1 MESKQSAHLLR
12 KVIIIV
18 HKIIYC
24 HNHETILF
32 AVEELER
39 LLEKAGYKS
48 SIHDQT
54 ILAETNKAGNRVIL
68 ITTTQYRELV
78 STEMVA
84 NINADGFAFV
94 TSGNDLWIIGNEPRA
109 LLYGVYMYCKKFLGY
124 QWTHLDKEELVEQKL
139 CIDNELFIHEPM
151 FVRRGNI
158 LETIND
164 PGYINALVDWGV
176 KNGQNEFF
184 FTFFLWDEVKSYIT
198 SGLKKRDVQVTL
210 GGHSL
215 KYLLSIVQKEK
226 ENNHLDNYENLQFFG
241 ENITLQDEVINKIIS
256 ICQDNEVIT
265 RISLWPE
272 DVGIEEK
279 NAVGFLSNYIRFT
292 ERLKSSLNAANLTVE
307 VEYIV
312 YNAGLSWDMLER
324 KQTEVSA
331 EVDVL
336 YAYWGRDYSSS
347 LHSSDPNQVRALQA
361 LEDWNT
367 QASLNVRTLTV
378 LEYYSDHFM
387 LSELFP
393 PLLTRIGSDLEDY
406 KQLQI
411 TGVLNLIVP
420 VHRKQTTYEVSDN
433 YPWKWIHHL
442 NNYIYSR
449 IAWGEKYNV
458 VLEEYFSMFKEEKE
472 VFQQMLLDLEKLISP
487 YTKWNIPLFPA
498 RVVDPEK
505 VSQSKS
511 SLQISTDLKETEKYL
526 STIELSE
533 IESLLPLQTKDNYN
547 SYSPKEM
554 TLFYIYYLRL
564 INKIYAEEWGSKD

>member
-1 MESKQSAHLLR
+1 M
-12 KVIIIV
+12 

-24 HNHETILF
+24 HSHETILF
-32 AVEELER
+32 AVGELKR
-39 LLEKAGYKS
+39 LVEKAGYKCS
-48 SIHDQT
+48 VHDQT
-54 ILAETNKAGNRVIL
+54 FLAETNEADNRVIL
-68 ITTTQYRELV
+68 ITTTQYRKLV
-78 STEMVA
+78 STEKVP
-84 NINADGFAFV
+84 NISAEGFAFIP
-94 TSGNDLWIIGNEPRA
+94 TGNDLWIIGNEPRA

-124 QWTHLDKEELVEQKL
+124 QWVHLDKEELVEQEHG
-139 CIDNELFIHEPM
+139 IDKGLFIHEPM
-151 FVRRGNI
+151 FSRRGNI

-164 PGYINALVDWGV
+164 PGYINSLIDWGV
-176 KNGQNEFF
+176 KNGQNEIF
-184 FTFFLWDEVKSYIT
+184 FTFFLWDEIKSYVT
-198 SGLKKRDVQVTL
+198 SGLKKRGVQVTL

-215 KYLLSIVQKEK
+215 KYLLGIVQNEK

-241 ENITLQDEVINKIIS
+241 ENIALQDEVINKIVS

-279 NAVGFLSNYIRFT
+279 NADGFLSNYIRFT
-292 ERLKSSLNAANLTVE
+292 EKIKYSLKAANLAVE

-324 KQTEVSA
+324 KQTEVSG

-336 YAYWGRDYSSS
+336 YAYWGRDYSNSLNSS
-347 LHSSDPNQVRALQA
+347 EPNQVRAMRN

-367 QASLNVRTLTV
+367 QAEVKGRSLTV

-393 PLLTRIGSDLEDY
+393 PLLTRIASDLEDY

-420 VHRKQTTYEVSDN
+420 VHRKQKTTEEIVN

-442 NNYIYSR
+442 NNYVYSGVS
-449 IAWGEKYNV
+449 WGEKYEV
-458 VLEEYFSMFKEEKE
+458 VLEEYFSVFQEEKE

-487 YTKWNIPLFPA
+487 YTKWNVPLFPA

-505 VSQSKS
+505 VLKSES
-511 SLQISTDLKETEKYL
+511 SLQILTELKEADKYL
-526 STIELSE
+526 STFELSE
-533 IESLLPLQTKDNYN
+533 IESLLALQSKNNY
-547 SYSPKEM
+547 SSFSPKEM

-564 INKIYAEEWGSKD
+564 INKIYAEEWGSKG

>member
-1 MESKQSAHLLR
+1 ML
-12 KVIIIV
+12 
-18 HKIIYC
+18 KIIYC
-24 HNHETILF
+24 QSHETILF
-32 AVEELER
+32 AVEELKR
-39 LLEKAGYKS
+39 LVEKAGYKT

-54 ILAETNKAGNRVIL
+54 FLVETGNVENRVIL
-68 ITTTQYRELV
+68 ISSTQYRELV
-78 STEMVA
+78 SPEKVD

-94 TSGNDLWIIGNEPRA
+94 SSGNDFWIVGNEPRA

-124 QWTHLDKEELVEQKL
+124 QWIHLDKEELVEKKHSN
-139 CIDNELFIHEPM
+139 DKELFIHEPM

-164 PGYINALVDWGV
+164 PGYIKSLIDWGV

-184 FTFFLWDEVKSYIT
+184 FTFFLWDEIKSYIT
-198 SGLKKRDVQVTL
+198 PELKKRDVQVTL

-215 KYLLSIVQKEK
+215 KYLLSTIRKGK
-226 ENNHLDNYENLQFFG
+226 DNNLLDNHENLQFFG
-241 ENITLQDEVINKIIS
+241 ENITLQDEVINKIKA
-256 ICQDNEVIT
+256 ICKDNELIT

-279 NAVGFLSNYIRFT
+279 NADGFLTNYIRFT
-292 ERLKSSLNAANLTVE
+292 ERLNSSLKAANLAVE

-336 YAYWGRDYSSS
+336 YAYWGRDYSNS
-347 LHSSDPNQVRALQA
+347 LDSSDPNQVKAKRT

-367 QASLNVRTLTV
+367 QAYSKGRSLTV

-393 PLLTRIGSDLEDY
+393 PLLTRIASDLRDY
-406 KQLQI
+406 KQLQVQ
-411 TGVLNLIVP
+411 GVLNLIVP
-420 VHRKQTTYEVSDN
+420 MHRKQTNQVVSAN

-449 IAWGEKYNV
+449 IAWGEEIEI
-458 VLEEYFSMFKEEKE
+458 VLEEYFSVFQEEKDI
-472 VFQQMLLDLEKLISP
+472 FRQMLLDLEKLISP
-487 YTKWNIPLFPA
+487 VTRWNVPLFPA

-505 VSQSKS
+505 VTQSNIS
-511 SLQISTDLKETEKYL
+511 NQISIELKEADKYL
-526 STIELSE
+526 STIDLAE
-533 IESLLPLQTKDNYN
+533 IESLLVLQRKDNYN
-547 SYSPKEM
+547 SFTLKEM
-554 TLFYIYYLRL
+554 TLFYIHYLRL
-564 INKIYAEEWGSKD
+564 INKMYAEEWGK